1 MGYSSRRGRRPP
13 EFASKAS
20 HGHVIRSEAVQDLL
34 ARCTLPKRAD
44 EVEVPADRLHPFREV
59 RPNPVRHVIAVDGG
73 SRVEEV
79 RKGFPSSQIAFF
91 QFGALVFDIAD
102 LEALDEQP
110 FIDPDDM
117 ARLKQIRRLEL
128 ALPIRNVGLK
138 DQPTLTHSVR
148 RALYDF
154 FRDPID
160 GVSLMETLE
169 WLVFERFNDRQGGG
183 VDVYNLATDPH
194 TGAPNLAL
202 PHAAMKEDHTWDSAQ
217 GTVYLTDV
225 FRLHEKIDDELGA
238 GGIVAY
244 VLTAIEQLVLAHVI
258 RLFLWKKPSALR
270 DVLFVKDGPLAFFG
284 QTANLHKPMRALVRH
299 LLEHHQLYLV
309 GLEKSGPFVEHAD
322 EIAAHLDPG
331 TALVLGNDYIYRN
344 VLPASG
350 DPASPY
356 GRTTYYGAKLLF
368 KTPSGAVHVAT
379 IPTPEALVE
388 PAAADLPNLDVLLTN
403 VEKLRCDMYDNALI
417 PVALANKLV
426 SLADHP
432 SSRILQ
438 RFASGSVS
446 A

>member
-1 MGYSSRRGRRPP
+1 MGYSSKRRPP

-20 HGHVIRSEAVQDLL
+20 HGHVIRSEAVQNLL
-34 ARCTLPKRAD
+34 ARCTLPPRAD
-44 EVEVPADRLHPFREV
+44 AVEVPTDRLHTYREV

-91 QFGALVFDIAD
+91 QYGALVFDVAD

-128 ALPIRNVGLK
+128 ALPVRNVALR
-138 DQPTLTHSVR
+138 DQRSLTHSVR

-160 GVSLMETLE
+160 GVPLMDTLE
-169 WLVFERFNDRQGGG
+169 WLVFERFNDRAGTG
-183 VDVYNLATDPH
+183 VNVYNLASNPY
-194 TGAPNLAL
+194 GGPPNVAL
-202 PHAAMKEDHTWDSAQ
+202 SRDAMRPDHTWNSAL
-217 GTVYLTDV
+217 GPIYLTDV
-225 FRLHEKIDDELGA
+225 FRLHERVDDELGA
-238 GGIVAY
+238 GGIIAY
-244 VLTAIEQLVLAHVI
+244 VLTSIEQIILAHVI
-258 RLFLWKKPSALR
+258 RLFLWKKPATLR
-270 DVLFVKDGPLAFFG
+270 DLLFIKDGPLAFFG
-284 QTANLHKPMRALVRH
+284 TASGLYKPMRALVRH
-299 LLEHHQLYLV
+299 LLNEHQLYLV

-322 EIAAHLDPG
+322 EIADKLTAG

-344 VLPASG
+344 VLPAKGEKDRAYG
-350 DPASPY
+350 D
-356 GRTTYYGAKLLF
+356 TNYYGAKLIF

-379 IPTPEALVE
+379 VPTPEALVK
-388 PAAADLPNLDVLLTN
+388 PTPVDLPNLDVLLTN

-438 RFASGSVS
+438 RFATSGVS
-446 A
+446 P